1 MFKPITT
8 APALSQA
15 ITSTY
20 LYDVVIAIVFV
31 AIMVLVAN
39 LIQWRPGKN
48 ETSGKTRRVWFFVL
62 MFVNLIG
69 CLVFDFLAWLS
80 YITVPAFSSKYKLAM
95 IVASIVSTVV
105 YFGLGFVLVKIAPI
119 GSKLQSIF
127 PKKDK

>member
-69 CLVFDFLAWLS
+69 CLVFDF
-80 YITVPAFSSKYKLAM
+80 
-95 IVASIVSTVV
+95 
-105 YFGLGFVLVKIAPI
+105 
-119 GSKLQSIF
+119 
-127 PKKDK
+127 